1 MDFDSYL
8 VSADALRQTESSQGT
23 VLHPGQ
29 LLDGMRVVAF
39 LGRGATSEVW
49 RVHDLQQDRDY
60 ALKIFVPTSD
70 TSEQA
75 RQRFLTEARALDEFR
90 HPNLMRRYRLQETGD
105 HPYFTMDVLRPLP
118 ERQTERS
125 ILRVLDDVLT
135 GLDALHTRGITH
147 RDIKPANILLDDN
160 GHAVLADLGVAHI
173 ADTDLAKRLGNT
185 GTSNLTLV
193 HGSPFVGTPR
203 YAAPEQ
209 LAGEDVSPATD
220 IYALGVVLEQLFGG
234 RVPLRWRVLLR
245 RMTMARPCFR
255 LQSVQQV
262 RRYVSLIRLFP
273 WILRTLAVLVFA
285 TLSGAFWHLA
295 QPTWIELPD
304 SCGKVLANP
313 QRLVITLDGGH
324 YIQPQMHFKPLLGP
338 VPNSALT
345 ATNVIERQFQK
356 MFAAEMR
363 RYPIYIKGKGTLKCP
378 DLTFCEVHLASGVT
392 FITTGRFKPDGYA
405 IKEPVPP
412 PDADWD
418 NRIGYPAYVV
428 EPGARL
434 VFTEN
439 NGYPASLIRHLDS
452 SSHSDL

>member
-1 MDFDSYL
+1 MDFDRYL
-8 VSADALRQTESSQGT
+8 GSEDALRQTESAQGT

-29 LLDGMRVVAF
+29 VLDDMRVVAF

-49 RVHDLQQDRDY
+49 RVHDLRQDRDY
-60 ALKIFVPTSD
+60 AIKIFAPTAD
-70 TSEQA
+70 TPEQV

-90 HPNLMRRYRLQETGD
+90 HPNLMRRYRLQETGE
-105 HPYFTMDVLRPLP
+105 HPYFTMDVLQPLP
-118 ERQTERS
+118 EHLTKYG
-125 ILRVLDDVLT
+125 ILRLT
-135 GLDALHTRGITH
+135 EDILAGLDALHTKEIVH
-147 RDIKPANILLDDN
+147 RDLKPSNILLDDT
-160 GHAVLADLGVAHI
+160 GRAVLTDLGVAHI

-185 GTSNLTLV
+185 ATPNPTLV
-193 HGSPFVGTPR
+193 CGSPFVGTPR

-209 LAGEDVSPATD
+209 LSGDDVTPATD

-255 LQSVQQV
+255 LQSIQQV

-439 NGYPASLIRHLDS
+439 NAYPSALVRHP
-452 SSHSDL
+452 